1 LSDAE
6 ISLEQI
12 FIDALGDLQ
21 RATAILNSTLN
32 TAMRLRPGEGNWII
46 SLPDDDLI
54 LLDAL
59 CVRFGRCQDL
69 IGPCL
74 RALAFLESSSPKS
87 YEAILVDMNNR
98 GIIPSIDN
106 WRLQRALR
114 NEGVHVYLTDGE
126 ILSEYYAA
134 IIEHGPDVASYAERI
149 RSYAHCHFG
158 IFER

>member
-46 SLPDDDLI
+46 PLPDDDLI

-74 RALAFLESSSPKS
+74 RALAFLESSSPKN
-87 YEAILVDMNNR
+87 YETILA
-98 GIIPSIDN
+98 
-106 WRLQRALR
+106 QK
-114 NEGVHVYLTDGE
+114 
-126 ILSEYYAA
+126 
-134 IIEHGPDVASYAERI
+134 
-149 RSYAHCHFG
+149 
-158 IFER
+158 